1 MPKFS
6 HFSIYTLIL
15 KLLCIVSI
23 IMEIAEK
30 GIREDIMIQE
40 IIAFLGR
47 LRRIFLH
54 FSFYASDVFH
64 IFNFLVN

>member
-1 MPKFS
+1 
-6 HFSIYTLIL
+6 
-15 KLLCIVSI
+15 
-23 IMEIAEK
+23 MEIAEK

-47 LRRIFLH
+47 RGE
-54 FSFYASDVFH
+54 FYASDVFH